1 MMVKSAKFITSKTNI
16 SQITEL
22 RDLPMVAFA
31 GRSNVGKS
39 SLINMLV
46 NQKGLAITSSTPG
59 RTRLINFFE
68 VRLQE
73 NKDLYFVDLPGY
85 GFAKA
90 SKSMVG
96 GWGDN
101 IEEFLKSGI
110 SLCMVL
116 VDIRIP
122 PTEYD
127 RMMILFLQQN
137 SIPFKII
144 ATKADKL
151 SKAELGRTI
160 QKFASATG
168 ITPQDIIS
176 TSAKNKL
183 GREQVLLDIAQKI

>member
-1 MMVKSAKFITSKTNI
+1 MVKSAKFITSKTNI

-22 RDLPMVAFA
+22 RDLPKVAFA

-46 NQKGLAITSSTPG
+46 NQKALAITSSTPG

-68 VRLQE
+68 VKLQD
-73 NKDLYFVDLPGY
+73 NKELYFVDLPGY

-110 SLCMVL
+110 ALVMVL

-122 PTEYD
+122 PTDYD
-127 RMMILFLQQN
+127 KMMILFLQQN
-137 SIPFKII
+137 SIAFKII
-144 ATKADKL
+144 ATKSDKL

-160 QKFASATG
+160 QKFASSTG
-168 ITPQDIIS
+168 ITPSDIIS
-176 TSAKNKL
+176 TSAKSRQ
-183 GREQVLLDIAQKI
+183 GREQVLLDISSRM